1 MVAGNPVITR
11 LEDSVANCF
20 PGLELDVRNLDR
32 RFFPG
37 LVFEF
42 IENGAR
48 LAYIEL
54 YQDPDLT
61 LEEKKDAAS
70 RLYKQL
76 SKFQAKIDKD
86 ESDAMEKA
94 KEHSIDPETI
104 DLGSWFLDSIK
115 ENGKTIKVGKFDDV
129 TVWRIVRGL
138 EVDTVV
144 EVGLRKYKDRAG
156 SEPLSTTVKL
166 KGWRRRFTDKETG
179 VINGAY
185 QPGELTQ
192 GLCSPWQHD
201 FRDCACF
208 YWAANHPDIVLGELD
223 PGEAQADKTSASDP
237 IVPLDWLRRD
247 RARRREAEAFETID
261 ENRPHQLDHF
271 EINRVWQDLNI
282 VVEGREIGGL
292 YVPAT
297 IDTANPFASPGELAE
312 KLAGT
317 LAPLEVAL
325 TFEYLYARLSM
336 RSEDEVPP
344 GNAMLRGA
352 VALARNNLLLIAS
365 SEMLHLRWVNQILR
379 ELYDRKLIPDKDF
392 TQPRFAPVLVP
403 AKRIPRSTTMS
414 IMRSPPE
421 DTEQRKQVRPVF
433 VNQFIIA
440 ERAAGTQPDSK
451 SSLRPI
457 RQHGLDDF
465 RDAKLRPLTP
475 LVIDDFIAVEHP
487 SAFIDGA
494 YASVITTLREPEYPA
509 HLVEIALRIA
519 ADGLQHEKRFR
530 EIKSALDFPPG
541 KELSY
546 LRAGFSEGTH
556 DQAAEAR
563 EPLAAIKR
571 NLRDA
576 YVAADENHFT
586 RSAELVTKARDA
598 MTRLRGVSER
608 LAKEKNIGV
617 PFFSMWNELP

>member
-1 MVAGNPVITR
+1 MARRPTDKTGSGSKRGRPVPHERGSEVRARRAQATNKIFPRNLTARAAYMVAGNPVITR

-54 YQDPDLT
+54 YQDPDLK

-70 RLYKQL
+70 RLYQQL

-86 ESDAMEKA
+86 ELDAMEKA

-104 DLGSWFLDSIK
+104 DLGSWFLDLIK
-115 ENGKTIKVGKFDDV
+115 ENGKTIKVGNLDDV

-156 SEPLSTTVKL
+156 FEPLSTTFKL

-223 PGEAQADKTSASDP
+223 PGEAQADNTSASDP

-261 ENRPHQLDHF
+261 KNRPHQLDHF

-297 IDTANPFASPGELAE
+297 IDTANPFASPGELAQ
-312 KLAGT
+312 KLAVT

-325 TFEYLYARLSM
+325 TFEYLYARLSV

-352 VALARNNLLLIAS
+352 VALARNNLLLIAPARCYTCAGS
-365 SEMLHLRWVNQILR
+365 IRSFAK
-379 ELYDRKLIPDKDF
+379 LYDRKLIPDEDF
-392 TQPRFAPVLVP
+392 TQPRSCAG
-403 AKRIPRSTTMS
+403 AGAGRM
-414 IMRSPPE
+414 
-421 DTEQRKQVRPVF
+421 DTAQHDDLHHA
-433 VNQFIIA
+433 IA
-440 ERAAGTQPDSK
+440 AGECRAAQAGAPRARQPVHPCGAS
-451 SSLRPI
+451 
-457 RQHGLDDF
+457 RQHAAAGL
-465 RDAKLRPLTP
+465 
-475 LVIDDFIAVEHP
+475 V
-487 SAFIDGA
+487 G
-494 YASVITTLREPEYPA
+494 
-509 HLVEIALRIA
+509 
-519 ADGLQHEKRFR
+519 
-530 EIKSALDFPPG
+530 
-541 KELSY
+541 
-546 LRAGFSEGTH
+546 
-556 DQAAEAR
+556 
-563 EPLAAIKR
+563 
-571 NLRDA
+571 
-576 YVAADENHFT
+576 
-586 RSAELVTKARDA
+586 
-598 MTRLRGVSER
+598 
-608 LAKEKNIGV
+608 
-617 PFFSMWNELP
+617 